1 MGMFHAASTISL
13 VHLAKSLLCSANSV
27 AIELLS
33 AFMILA
39 STRSIPDDAQPF
51 PTRHRQL
58 SSKEKPSSSSS
69 PPPGI
74 KMCVHTPVRLS

>member
-58 SSKEKPSSSSS
+58 SSKEKEMKGETNQS
-69 PPPGI
+69 PISHRPRPLLL
-74 KMCVHTPVRLS
+74 PE